1 MKIRSNI
8 NGTLRIKIIQ
18 CIKLL
23 DSEYQ
28 SLNFTIDPYPSRERL
43 EYERTNNPDLTPEEY
58 NQILNG
64 EETIGGLLLKD
75 KKKIKLFLFLYDD
88 LDRNPSD
95 ILDLV
100 GNIYHELRHAWQTKN
115 NLFQNDDG
123 ISKVDGNLEFYFGQ
137 EAEKDAYQFQLSEM
151 KKNAN
156 KILEIFKVP
165 TRVQSYALKEHIMK
179 FLTS

>member
-75 KKKIKLFLFLYDD
+75 KK
-88 LDRNPSD
+88 N
-95 ILDLV
+95 
-100 GNIYHELRHAWQTKN
+100 
-115 NLFQNDDG
+115 
-123 ISKVDGNLEFYFGQ
+123 
-137 EAEKDAYQFQLSEM
+137 
-151 KKNAN
+151 
-156 KILEIFKVP
+156 
-165 TRVQSYALKEHIMK
+165 
-179 FLTS
+179 